1 MNRLT
6 ETLRWMTIAER
17 DYHLALDNQ
26 DRYPEEAV
34 YHFQQSAEKYL
45 KAFLFFH
52 EKPLKR
58 THDMAALVLDCVAVD
73 IEFLC
78 LQKDLDPGDMTLFAT
93 RYRYPNEDGIDSV
106 SAEDRDHASHF
117 AAQVRSLVRS
127 KLPAAPAT
135 HTP

>member
-1 MNRLT
+1 MDRLS
-6 ETLRWMTIAER
+6 ETLRWMLIAER
-17 DYHLALDNQ
+17 DFHLALDNQ

-58 THDMAALVLDCVAVD
+58 THDMAALVLACVAEDV
-73 IEFLC
+73 EFLR
-78 LQKDLDPGDMTLFAT
+78 LQKDVDPGDMTLFAT

-106 SAEDRDHASHF
+106 SAEDRENASLF
-117 AAQVRSLVRS
+117 AAQVRSLVRA
-127 KLPAAPAT
+127 KLAVVLVT